1 MQESKKIDFIPVS
14 TMLRYAD
21 RVYKLVTKEKT
32 KNVDKLAMA
41 VILFRFGIFSV
52 RDLQKIVRLTDNS
65 IELFR
70 LPEFLNNHYYIPYR
84 QPIQP
89 DGIYLLAIL
98 REQLEKGE
106 PILRSHLKTLKTVY
120 GMNYTTIGRFLGVD
134 GHLLRIAVSRA
145 DEINSKYYPVKS
157 RVRSLKEIQD
167 AIELKKQDAYHAR
180 RVFNP
185 ESKSSRKA
193 AEFWKKVAWRLGED
207 S

>member
-1 MQESKKIDFIPVS
+1 MRESKKIDFIPVS

-32 KNVDKLAMA
+32 NNVDKLAMA

-52 RDLQKIVRLTDNS
+52 RDIEKIVKLTDNNN
-65 IELFR
+65 ELFR
-70 LPEFLNNHYYIPYR
+70 LPEFLNNHYYIPYK

-106 PILRSHLKTLKTVY
+106 GITGSHLKTLKTVY
-120 GMNYTTIGRFLGVD
+120 GMNYSTIGRFLGVS
-134 GHLLRIAVSRA
+134 RTAIAYGATR
-145 DEINSKYYPVKS
+145 DCNSKYNPVRS
-157 RVRSLKEIQD
+157 GVRSLKEIQD
-167 AIELKKQDAYHAR
+167 AIELKKQDDYHAR

-185 ESKSSRKA
+185 QSQSSRKA
-193 AEFWKKVAWRLGED
+193 AEYWKKVAWRLGED
-207 S
+207 C

>member
-1 MQESKKIDFIPVS
+1 MRESKKIDFIPVS

-32 KNVDKLAMA
+32 NNVDKLAMA

-52 RDLQKIVRLTDNS
+52 RDIEKIVKLTDNNN
-65 IELFR
+65 ELFR

-89 DGIYLLAIL
+89 DGLYLLAIL

-106 PILRSHLKTLKTVY
+106 GITGSHLKTLKTVY
-120 GMNYTTIGRFLGVD
+120 GMNYTTMGRFLGISGSVLQYAAKRD
-134 GHLLRIAVSRA
+134 R
-145 DEINSKYYPVKS
+145 NSKYKPV
-157 RVRSLKEIQD
+157 RAGVRSLKEIQD
-167 AIELKKQDAYHAR
+167 AIELKKQDDYHAR

-185 ESKSSRKA
+185 QSQSSRKA
-193 AEFWKKVAWRLGED
+193 AEYWKKVAWRLGED
-207 S
+207 C